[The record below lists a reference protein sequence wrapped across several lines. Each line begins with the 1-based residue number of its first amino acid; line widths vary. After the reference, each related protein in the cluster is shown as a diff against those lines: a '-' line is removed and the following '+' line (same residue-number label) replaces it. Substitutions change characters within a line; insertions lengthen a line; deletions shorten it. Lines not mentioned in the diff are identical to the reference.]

1 MGYEKE
7 KSLLINA
14 WYNFQLHP
22 WIIKKFNYSVKL
34 SGLTTEAAKGVN
46 KKRKE
51 GGCGGESAAGAG
63 GKEQTALMKNDL

>member
-14 WYNFQLHP
+14 WYNFQPHP

-34 SGLTTEAAKGVN
+34 SGLTTVAARRVN

-51 GGCGGESAAGAG
+51 GGESGAGAG
-63 GKEQTALMKNDL
+63 GEEQTALMKNDPQY